1 MGYWDEDANID
12 TYETMADGY
21 DGRALVE
28 YLQAHVP
35 AGSTVL
41 ELGMG
46 PGKDLDMLAETF
58 KAAGSDASQIF
69 VDRYRA
75 RNPSGDVF
83 LLDATTLDTDR
94 RFDAL
99 YSNKVLQHLTR
110 EAFQASLRRQAEVVR
125 PGGVVLHALW
135 YGDSSDVHHGMLF
148 NNYTEDSLKAALPP
162 EFEVVDLTRYEE
174 MAPNDSLRVHLRRR
188 D

>member
-1 MGYWDEDANID
+1 MGYWDEDANVD
-12 TYETMADGY
+12 TYESLADGY
-21 DGRALVE
+21 DGRLLIE
-28 YLQAHVP
+28 YLRKHVA

-46 PGKDLDMLAETF
+46 PGKDLDMLAQTF
-58 KAAGSDASQIF
+58 EATGSDASQIF

-75 RNPSGDVF
+75 RNPAGELL
-83 LLDATTLDTDR
+83 LLDAVTLDTQR

-110 EAFQASLRRQAEVVR
+110 EAFNVSLRRQAEVVK

-135 YGDSSDVHHGMLF
+135 YGSASETHHGMLF
-148 NNYTEDSLKAALPP
+148 NSYTEESLTAALPP
-162 EFEVVDLTRYEE
+162 ELEVVDLTRYEE
-174 MAPNDSLRVHLRRR
+174 MEADDSLRVHLRRVS
-188 D
+188 